1 MAEKKKAA
9 APNTPAAQERRDQ
22 IVKAAVKV
30 INEAGLTG
38 FSLPA
43 VAAEVGISHV
53 AVLHYMGSKK
63 DLLLEVIKRAYD
75 KQPGEVEFL
84 QAYRPGGSREGERP
98 LIPQYARMIV
108 EANVARRELV
118 LLFHTLNVDACL
130 PGSVTHEYFLE
141 RTHDALDKDG
151 VELPWLV
158 PEGVD
163 VKTAFSC
170 TWAAIYGLEGRW
182 LAAPDEIDLLAEWT
196 RFEDFLFPLP
206 QWEGFR

>member
-9 APNTPAAQERRDQ
+9 VPNTPAAQERRDQ

-30 INEAGLTG
+30 INEAGLAG

-63 DLLLEVIKRAYD
+63 DLLLEVIKHAYD

-98 LIPQYARMIV
+98 RIPEYARLIV
-108 EANVARRELV
+108 EANAQRRELV
-118 LLFHTLNVDACL
+118 LLFHTLDVDSCL
-130 PGSVTHEYFLE
+130 PGSVTHEYFVE
-141 RTHDALDKDG
+141 RTRDALDKDS
-151 VELPWLV
+151 VELAWLV

-163 VKTAFSC
+163 AKTAFAC
-170 TWAAIYGLEGRW
+170 TWAAIFGLEERW
-182 LAAPDEIDLLAEWT
+182 LASDGELDLLAEWT
-196 RFEDFLFPLP
+196 RFEDFLYPLP